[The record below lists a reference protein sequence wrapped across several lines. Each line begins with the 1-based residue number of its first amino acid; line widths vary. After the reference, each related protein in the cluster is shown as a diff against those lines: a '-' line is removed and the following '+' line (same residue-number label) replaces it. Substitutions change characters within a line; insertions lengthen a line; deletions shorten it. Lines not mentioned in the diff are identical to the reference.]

1 LLLHDE
7 STGAVISREERYL
20 LNNYARTPFHPRDA
34 HGSTIIDADGIEY
47 HDLLG
52 GIAVNALGHQHPRVV
67 AALDSFVREPLHW
80 SNLYFH
86 PAQGVLAE
94 MLVQHSMLDRAFFCN
109 SGTEANEAA
118 LKFARLAAPGRSKIV
133 ALEGSFHGRTFGA
146 LSVTGSAAYRAPF
159 EPFGGSTTFIAANDC
174 EALASAIDDETSAI
188 ILEPILGEGGVVP
201 LTAEFLAAARHL
213 ADAHGATLIFDEVQ
227 CGLGRTGT
235 MFAFQQHGTE
245 PDILTLA
252 KPLGGGLPLGA
263 AVVNSRIAANVKPGH
278 HGTTFGGNPLA
289 CRLGIAVLET
299 IIEERLLERVSAIG
313 SDLGEKLQRLAGST
327 RHVAAIRGAG
337 LMWGIELDIPAAPV
351 ATALRERRFIVGTAR
366 ENVIRLLPPYI
377 IDTSVLDQ
385 FLCEL
390 EAVLVSL
397 DANLRKSA

>member
-1 LLLHDE
+1 MLLHDE

-213 ADAHGATLIFDEVQ
+213 ADAHGAALIFDEVQ

-313 SDLGEKLQRLAGST
+313 AELGEKLQRLAGST

-351 ATALRERRFIVGTAR
+351 ATALRERKFIVGTAR